1 MYFSVVLVSK
11 ECIFKEIL
19 STRSLVIDIIFIQA
33 DSIHYS
39 HIQPIVKRRVQMS
52 SPVKKINLLYLPR
65 MVKIKQA
72 SQKKDSLR
80 ERKRERERKGKREKK
95 ENQKDQKTGGLEG
108 QNASRLEDQFAKG
121 QMAKN
126 RWQENQMAG
135 WLERQKSRQLEGQ
148 RTIRHQFSQL
158 NMDYQ

>member
-1 MYFSVVLVSK
+1 MK
-11 ECIFKEIL
+11 K
-19 STRSLVIDIIFIQA
+19 TR
-33 DSIHYS
+33 
-39 HIQPIVKRRVQMS
+39 
-52 SPVKKINLLYLPR
+52 
-65 MVKIKQA
+65 KQA
-72 SQKKDSLR
+72 SQKKDSR
-80 ERKRERERKGKREKK
+80 RQRDRRIEEQKKAYTTRKVRRQEGQRARMPV
-95 ENQKDQKTGGLEG
+95 DQKTSLLE
-108 QNASRLEDQFAKG
+108 G